1 MTHIFKDKIYD
12 INLISKI
19 KKKIGSKE
27 LKNIRNH
34 LKNLTELD
42 IKECNELKV
51 KTFDDEEEIKIVEE
65 NKKEELKISSPV
77 ISLRVLT
84 KYLKKSNSKINK
96 NYKEDEV
103 EENTPST
110 IIDNDEEI
118 VQIDSSDFSADD

>member
-1 MTHIFKDKIYD
+1 MTRIFKDKIYD
-12 INLISKI
+12 INLIYKI
-19 KKKIGSKE
+19 KNQIGSKG
-27 LKNIRNH
+27 LKNIRKH

-65 NKKEELKISSPV
+65 NKKEELKISVPV
-77 ISLRVLT
+77 ISLTVLT

-110 IIDNDEEI
+110 IIDNDEKI